1 MAADSMAAQST
12 TKQVLLYQNPASRPR
27 LFFFITIASGIQ
39 CTFWS
44 YLAAEAVKDYRQKL
58 PEKYSDEQES
68 SPSQNTAKGA
78 LLESI
83 KEKASSLKWRLGI
96 SLLALTCGGV
106 FAYTSVLYPLRTI
119 NKLIYSYSKQS
130 LEITTYTPFGG
141 LASREVI
148 FTVELLSIF
157 L

>member
-1 MAADSMAAQST
+1 MAAQST

-44 YLAAEAVKDYRQKL
+44 YLAVEAVKDYRQKL
-58 PEKYSDEQES
+58 PEKYSDEQA

-148 FTVELLSIF
+148 FTVVVIEFLSIF